1 MNMMQMSNDSMMSM
15 PMMCMMMG
23 IGIIIF
29 IIVLGIIFYIVA
41 RLLMKKGRTE
51 DRPLMILRERLAMG
65 EINEEEYLKIRNSLR
80 KE

>member
-15 PMMCMMMG
+15 PMMCMIMG

-29 IIVLGIIFYIVA
+29 IIVLGITFYIVV

-51 DRPLMILRERLAMG
+51 DSPLMILRERLAKG

>member
-1 MNMMQMSNDSMMSM
+1 MNMMQMSNGSMMSM
-15 PMMCMMMG
+15 PMMCMIMG

-29 IIVLGIIFYIVA
+29 IIVLGITFYIVV

-51 DRPLMILRERLAMG
+51 DSPLMILRERLAKG

>member
-1 MNMMQMSNDSMMSM
+1 MNMMMSM
-15 PMMCMMMG
+15 PMMCMIMG

-29 IIVLGIIFYIVA
+29 IIVLGITFYIVV

-51 DRPLMILRERLAMG
+51 DSPLMILRERLAKG